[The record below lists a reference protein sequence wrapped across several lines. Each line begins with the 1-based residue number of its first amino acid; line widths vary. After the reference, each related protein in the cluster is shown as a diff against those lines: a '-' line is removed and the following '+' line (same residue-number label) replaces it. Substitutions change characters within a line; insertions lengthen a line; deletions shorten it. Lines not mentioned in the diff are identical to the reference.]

1 MNGGFTLNQ
10 DFRAFLKKLDPVN
23 TLFLA
28 GTPILALVGTT
39 YLIFIDGIRIPT
51 LVLAFVMMILTGV
64 GVTAG
69 YHRLFAHKA
78 YDANPLFKF
87 LMLVFGAAAFEN
99 SARKW
104 ASDHRYHHKFVDTD
118 QDPYNIKRGFFYAH
132 MGWVCLKY
140 TDTQVRYTNVPDLV
154 SDKLVMW
161 QEKYYVWIG
170 VVAGYL
176 IPMAIGALWGDALG
190 ALILAGFT
198 RMVLNHH
205 FTFCINS
212 FCHML
217 GTQPYSDQNTAR
229 DSWFMALFT
238 YGEGYHNF
246 HHKFL
251 SDYRNGIKNY
261 HWDPTKW
268 IIKAVSYLGLTL
280 NLRQISDEKILLAKL
295 RMDEKRIVRKLS
307 AGEIRSPLISQEL
320 VVTARVKF
328 EEAYLKFQALKVE
341 YKRLKSEK
349 LAALNVQISHF
360 NERLEALKQEILKA
374 REALLE
380 AMAAWRELC
389 HHIGIQPTQAAV

>member
-1 MNGGFTLNQ
+1 M
-10 DFRAFLKKLDPVN
+10 N

-28 GTPILALVGTT
+28 GTPLLALIGTT
-39 YLIFIDGIRIPT
+39 YLIWTDGIRLPT
-51 LVLAFVMMILTGV
+51 LALAFVMMILTGV
-64 GVTAG
+64 AVTAG
-69 YHRLFAHKA
+69 YHRLFSHKA
-78 YDANPLFKF
+78 FDANQLFKF

-104 ASDHRYHHKFVDTD
+104 SSDHRTHHKFVDTD

-140 TDTQVRYTNVPDLV
+140 DNDKARYTNVPDLV
-154 SDKLVMW
+154 NDKLVMW

-170 VVAGYL
+170 VTVGYL
-176 IPMAIGALWGDALG
+176 IPMAIGSLWGDAWG
-190 ALILAGFT
+190 ALILAGFA

-217 GTQPYSDQNTAR
+217 GSQPYSDQNSAR

-246 HHKFL
+246 HHKFP

-268 IIKAVSYLGLTL
+268 VIKALSYLGLTL
-280 NLRQISDEKILLAKL
+280 NLRKISDEKILLAKL
-295 RMDEKRIVRKLS
+295 RMDEKRIVRRLAK
-307 AGEIRSPLISQEL
+307 GEIAAPHISHEL
-320 VVTARVKF
+320 VVTARIKF

-341 YKRLKSEK
+341 YKRVKEEK
-349 LAALNVQISHF
+349 L
-360 NERLEALKQEILKA
+360 ERLEALKQEILAA

-380 AMAAWRELC
+380 AMATWRELC
-389 HHIGIQPTQAAV
+389 HNIGVRPTQAAV